1 MGNGS
6 LTLDQ
11 MNLDRKNDFEG
22 DTFDPFKIGMG
33 QGNVDLSL
41 QGMNANF
48 DMANSKGNKL
58 WTPEEL

>member
-33 QGNVDLSL
+33 
-41 QGMNANF
+41 
-48 DMANSKGNKL
+48 
-58 WTPEEL
+58 